1 MWVIITHIFYYIP
14 SVGQLITSP
23 IANDRPV
30 SSSPLPV
37 CFHQP
42 ISDDAHAVCGVYR
55 QMARCKTH
63 FRDISSPNSP
73 PPLPNTTY
81 LLFNREPASRRF
93 AHTFVGLHFDEFE
106 SQRLKRHTHKKQ
118 HRWHTHKHMLR
129 GVYTTECTVIYWK
142 GVSVLFSYASR
153 PPPLLAPSKFSIC
166 SKSRGSKCGAT
177 KLNVWCAI
185 SCVFLLMCLWW
196 MTLWWWNSV
205 ISISTRRVLC

>member
-23 IANDRPV
+23 IANERPV

-73 PPLPNTTY
+73 PRFPIQHIFY
-81 LLFNREPASRRF
+81 LIESRRRDALPTLLLVF
-93 AHTFVGLHFDEFE
+93 ILMNSNRSASSDTHTKNNIGDT
-106 SQRLKRHTHKKQ
+106 HTNTCCEVFI
-118 HRWHTHKHMLR
+118 RR
-129 GVYTTECTVIYWK
+129 
-142 GVSVLFSYASR
+142 
-153 PPPLLAPSKFSIC
+153 
-166 SKSRGSKCGAT
+166 
-177 KLNVWCAI
+177 NVP
-185 SCVFLLMCLWW
+185 
-196 MTLWWWNSV
+196 
-205 ISISTRRVLC
+205 